1 MNIIS
6 IQVDRSMNQE
16 QALVPTLGRMMVFID
31 GENLVLRFQEML
43 RDDLHKPQK
52 GVVHEKDI
60 YVWQRKT
67 VQPGLNQVVRA
78 TYYTYAFGDENR
90 IREVNKQI
98 KELSF
103 AQYLDPHARY
113 VSSRLLN
120 NLYPRVFR
128 KLKGKK
134 AKGVDIQLT
143 VDILSNVY
151 MNNLDTVY
159 LVSGDGDYKP
169 VLEEVLRYGKH
180 VYVAALPSGLN
191 EELKYI
197 ADKFIDLEN
206 IYFKAKEV

>member
-1 MNIIS
+1 
-6 IQVDRSMNQE
+6 MNQE
-16 QALVPTLGRMMVFID
+16 QALVPILGRMMVFID

-43 RDDLHKPQK
+43 DEQHEPQK

-78 TYYTYAFGDENR
+78 TYYTYAFGDEKR
-90 IREVNKQI
+90 IRAVNEQI
-98 KELSF
+98 KGLSF
-103 AQYLDPHARY
+103 VQYFDPHARMA
-113 VSSRLLN
+113 SSRLLN

-143 VDILSNVY
+143 VDILTNVY
-151 MNNLDTVY
+151 MNNLDSVY

-169 VLEEVLRYGKH
+169 VLEEAIRHGKH

-197 ADKFIDLEN
+197 ADKFINLEN
-206 IYFKAKEV
+206 IYFKAKELEVEK